1 MNSIPAAQLVNVNP
15 SVLSAGGNPLA
26 LNAVLLTTNLS
37 VPIGSVL
44 PFPDVEDVQNFFGIS
59 STEAQRAAV
68 YFRGFTGANT
78 VPGTVYFAQFNSAA
92 VSAYLR
98 SASLAGL
105 TLANLQA
112 FSGTLVVPING
123 ATVTSAAIDLSSATS
138 FSNAAALIQA
148 GLQTVGGIFSG
159 TGSQAVGVVTIAT
172 TVSGHLSIGETLSG
186 AGVEPNSIILSF
198 GTYTVLSGVGTVNV
212 STSGTVALGA
222 VDVTSAATVAYDSQ
236 LAAFVI
242 SSPTTG
248 ATSTVGYSAGTLAPD
263 IFLTQAT
270 GAVLSQGA
278 AAATPAGTMA
288 QITNTTQNFA
298 TFMTVDEVALNV
310 KEAFAAWVQTT
321 NQRFE
326 YVCQDSDPT
335 ALTAN
340 ASGTFGAISFANEDD
355 GVTAVYDTS
364 GGDIAAF
371 ICGAIGS
378 IDYSQTQGQITLA
391 YKAQAGLA
399 PQITDASV
407 ANNLIGNGYNFYGAY
422 ATANQQF
429 TFLQPGQTAGKW
441 KWINPYVNQIYLN
454 SQLQLALMVLL
465 ASVKALPYNNI
476 GYGMI
481 RAACLG
487 PINEGLN
494 NGTIQAGVQ
503 LSAAQ
508 AQEVNTAAGVKI
520 DQPLQNNGWYLQI
533 KPASPQV
540 RADRGSP
547 PITFWY
553 TDGGSIQKINLASI
567 DVQ

>member
-422 ATANQQF
+422 ATANDQF
-429 TFLQPGQTAGKW
+429 LIFQTGSISGEFDW
-441 KWINPYVNQIYLN
+441 LDSFYNQIWLN
-454 SQLQLALMVLL
+454 NAFQLALMNLL
-465 ASVKALPYNNI
+465 TQAKSIPYNPA
-476 GYGMI
+476 GYSLI
-481 RAACLG
+481 EAACSD
-487 PINEGLN
+487 PINQGLN
-494 NGTIQAGVQ
+494 FGVFRPGVT

-508 AQEVNTAAGVKI
+508 IAAVNAAAGTQI
-520 DQPLQNNGWYLQI
+520 DTVLAARGWYLQVSD
-533 KPASPQV
+533 ASPTV
-540 RADRGSP
+540 RQSRGSP
-547 PITFWY
+547 PCTFWY
-553 TDGGSIQKINLASI
+553 MDGESVQKINLTS
-567 DVQ
+567 VELQ